1 MAISI
6 KQGSSRWGWLAGIVL
21 TILLALGATYLAM
34 FPVLKMMGVLS
45 VALLLGIVWRMIFGL
60 PGQIESGVKFSARTL
75 LRWGIVLMGARL
87 NYSLILTA
95 GPKILLVDAL
105 VIICGIS
112 GIYFLSK
119 RFGLPKE
126 LGLLV
131 AVGSSICGASAVA
144 AAAPVAD
151 ADEESTTLAVA
162 LMGILGTLGVFFYVF
177 VGPHL
182 GLSLQALGVLTGSTL
197 QEVAQVMAAAFTW
210 GPLSGDMG
218 TLVKLTRVVLL
229 APALLVIAS
238 VMNHG
243 KKSSLSFSWK
253 EPPLPYFV
261 LGFLFVGGLNTFGVL
276 QGAWQ
281 GWLTQASLY
290 LMAFAMGGMGLR
302 TDLGVIRREGRNAA
316 LVGGIGFF
324 SLALLS
330 YTMIRLLGIS

>member
-1 MAISI
+1 MAITA
-6 KQGSSRWGWLAGIVL
+6 KQGSSRWGWLAGIGL
-21 TILLALGATYLAM
+21 TILLAVPASYLATL
-34 FPVLKMMGVLS
+34 PILKTMGVLS
-45 VALLLGIVWRMIFGL
+45 VTLLLGITWRTILGL
-60 PGQIESGVKFSARTL
+60 PMPIESGVKFSARTL
-75 LRWGIVLMGARL
+75 LRFGIVLMGARL

-95 GPKILLVDAL
+95 GPKILLVDTL
-105 VIICGIS
+105 VIVCGIS
-112 GIYFLSK
+112 GIYLLSR

-144 AAAPVAD
+144 AAAPVAN

-210 GPLSGDMG
+210 GSQSGDMG

-238 VMNHG
+238 LLSR
-243 KKSSLSFSWK
+243 KKKTGLAFSWK

-276 QGAWQ
+276 SGAWQ
-281 GWLTQASLY
+281 GWLTQASIY

-302 TDLGVIRREGRNAA
+302 TDLGVIRREGRKAA